1 MEEPAGRKRSAVTTA
16 GYVATAAGVAIWL
29 VYLVLK
35 YAFDRPVAVMVWIA
49 FALVLIGF
57 GLRRSQS

>member
-1 MEEPAGRKRSAVTTA
+1 MNEQAPKRSLVTQA
-16 GYVATAAGVAIWL
+16 GYVATAVGVAIWL

-49 FALVLIGF
+49 FAMVLIGF